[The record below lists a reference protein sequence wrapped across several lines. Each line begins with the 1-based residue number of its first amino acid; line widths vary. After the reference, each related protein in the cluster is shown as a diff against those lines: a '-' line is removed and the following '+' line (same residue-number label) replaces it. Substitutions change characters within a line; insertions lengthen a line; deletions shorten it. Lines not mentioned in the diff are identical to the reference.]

1 LSLCPK
7 DFIKKEKTKM
17 LRKNQEVFSQP
28 RDNLGQ
34 APSHPQLWVVA
45 RSNCLLANST
55 DSDAGD
61 KTTNL
66 PLFIAMSNFKSEMK

>member
-1 LSLCPK
+1 
-7 DFIKKEKTKM
+7 M
-17 LRKNQEVFSQP
+17 LRKKQEVFSQP

-34 APSHPQLWVVA
+34 APSTPHLWIAA

-66 PLFIAMSNFKSEMK
+66 PLFIAMSNLNQK

>member
-1 LSLCPK
+1 ML
-7 DFIKKEKTKM
+7 KKK
-17 LRKNQEVFSQP
+17 QEVFSQP

-34 APSHPQLWVVA
+34 APSHPQLWVVT
-45 RSNCLLANST
+45 RSNCLLANSV

-66 PLFIAMSNFKSEMK
+66 PLFIAMSNLNQK

>member
-1 LSLCPK
+1 
-7 DFIKKEKTKM
+7 M
-17 LRKNQEVFSQP
+17 LRKKQEVFSQP

-34 APSHPQLWVVA
+34 APSPPHLWIAA
-45 RSNCLLANST
+45 RSNYLLVKST

-66 PLFIAMSNFKSEMK
+66 SLFQSNIKF